1 MPAIAVEEND
11 RRTASNP
18 LLSEILRMSRELFSG
33 PISVEVIS
41 DPETPG
47 ESWTVLNVEAAG
59 DPKDIVK
66 VRCEWHE
73 RLARQFPDSVSTV
86 QLSICPS
93 A

>member
-1 MPAIAVEEND
+1 MPSIAAEKNA
-11 RRTASNP
+11 RRTVSNP
-18 LLSEILRMSRELFSG
+18 LLSEIVRMSRELFSG

-47 ESWTVLNVEAAG
+47 ESWTVLNVESAG

-86 QLSICPS
+86 QLSICPP